1 MRRTMGPSIDG
12 GSRIRPPMPHQSVRK
27 YRSPRDKVTRPPP
40 QIPCPRLPSDAQQAP
55 LDYRRPL
62 KIGNIVQT
70 SVNAL
75 MSYAL
80 HRVREKHDGLHR
92 HATFGTLAAVRKKR
106 ATGNA
111 RYAASVP
118 PGENR

>member
-1 MRRTMGPSIDG
+1 
-12 GSRIRPPMPHQSVRK
+12 MPHQSVRK

-70 SVNAL
+70 SVDAL
-75 MSYAL
+75 MSFAL
-80 HRVREKHDGLHR
+80 HRIRDTETAYAPLHSARRLGL
-92 HATFGTLAAVRKKR
+92 LW
-106 ATGNA
+106 
-111 RYAASVP
+111 S
-118 PGENR
+118 